1 VDCIHLAENRDQW
14 WTVVNTIINL
24 LGLKYE
30 GSLISCVATS
40 FSRLILSQC
49 IVDMIGMD
57 LRDIGLGC
65 GLDSTGSG

>member
-24 LGLKYE
+24 LGLKCE
-30 GSLISCVATS
+30 GSLISCEANS
-40 FSRLILSQC
+40 SSRLILSQY

-57 LRDIGLGC
+57 LTDIGLGC